1 MDYSRLSLPEL
12 KVIAKTR
19 RIKQYYILKKNV
31 LVDLLTMPELPPS
44 YILEKRTVKSLRDQ
58 AKAQGIVRYSKMSRD
73 TLIARLFPP
82 NQDIGET
89 TPHEDEKDQSK
100 AEEHHNPQKHNAQH
114 VRVHNVKDPLQ
125 DRR

>member
-12 KVIAKTR
+12 KVIARTR

-31 LVDLLTMPELPPS
+31 LINLLTMPELPQS

-73 TLIARLFPP
+73 TLIARLFRT
-82 NQDIGET
+82 QDVGDT
-89 TPHEDEKDQSK
+89 TSHEDEEDQGK
-100 AEEHHNPQKHNAQH
+100 AEEHHNPQKHNAQD

-125 DRR
+125 DGR